1 MKLEDSGIY
10 PFIKD
15 YPVCKILYRFG
26 KGECITNSVARNEDY
41 WYVIEGQIEVVASSH
56 NGRRIH
62 VDDNVEDEWTGHL
75 SKYWGQ
81 NLYCDC
87 IAVTPS
93 ACIRIPNPIFNNL
106 IKNKDFRLFF
116 YFKMSSRL
124 YDMYRRRLS
133 YDLFTPRQRFAA
145 HLILDA
151 ENNDCYMEN
160 VSKTCDELGI
170 SRRNL
175 YNIIS
180 DFEALKIIS
189 YEQTGLV
196 SIRDREQ
203 LRNIA
208 QPALEFIENRD

>member
-1 MKLEDSGIY
+1 MA
-10 PFIKD
+10 
-15 YPVCKILYRFG
+15 
-26 KGECITNSVARNEDY
+26 T
-41 WYVIEGQIEVVASSH
+41 SH

-87 IAVTPS
+87 IAVTPC
-93 ACIRIPNPIFNNL
+93 ACIRISNPIFNNL
-106 IKNKDFRLFF
+106 IKDKKLSALIGEDYREGMTAVISVRLKNFRLFF

-151 ENNDCYMEN
+151 EDNDCYMEN

-208 QPALEFIENRD
+208 QPALEFNENRD

>member
-1 MKLEDSGIY
+1 MSYINAEKDAIY
-10 PFIKD
+10 AKPIH
-15 YPVCKILYRFG
+15 
-26 KGECITNSVARNEDY
+26 ITAEQDGVQVDVAM
-41 WYVIEGQIEVVASSH
+41 QH
-56 NGRRIH
+56 T
-62 VDDNVEDEWTGHL
+62 TGYTENIF
-75 SKYWGQ
+75 SFV
-81 NLYCDC
+81 NN
-87 IAVTPS
+87 IPTPDGGTHEIGFKS
-93 ACIRIPNPIFNNL
+93 ACTKVFNAYAQKNNL
-106 IKNKDFRLFF
+106 IKDKDFRLFF

-151 ENNDCYMEN
+151 EDNDCYMEN

-208 QPALEFIENRD
+208 QPALEFNENRD

>member
-1 MKLEDSGIY
+1 MDRTFKQVLGTES
-10 PFIKD
+10 
-15 YPVCKILYRFG
+15 ILRLH
-26 KGECITNSVARNEDY
+26 R
-41 WYVIEGQIEVVASSH
+41 SH
-56 NGRRIH
+56 A
-62 VDDNVEDEWTGHL
+62 
-75 SKYWGQ
+75 
-81 NLYCDC
+81 C
-87 IAVTPS
+87 

-106 IKNKDFRLFF
+106 IKDKDFRLFF

-151 ENNDCYMEN
+151 EDNDCYMEN

-208 QPALEFIENRD
+208 QPALEFNENRD

>member
-1 MKLEDSGIY
+1 
-10 PFIKD
+10 
-15 YPVCKILYRFG
+15 
-26 KGECITNSVARNEDY
+26 
-41 WYVIEGQIEVVASSH
+41 
-56 NGRRIH
+56 
-62 VDDNVEDEWTGHL
+62 
-75 SKYWGQ
+75 
-81 NLYCDC
+81 
-87 IAVTPS
+87 
-93 ACIRIPNPIFNNL
+93 
-106 IKNKDFRLFF
+106 
-116 YFKMSSRL
+116 MSSRL

-151 ENNDCYMEN
+151 EDDDCYMEN

-208 QPALEFIENRD
+208 QPALEFNENRD

>member
-10 PFIKD
+10 PFIKN
-15 YPVCKILYRFG
+15 YPKCKILYRFG
-26 KGECITNSVARNEDY
+26 KGECITNSIARNEDY
-41 WYVIEGQIEVVASSH
+41 WYVIEGQIEVVATSH

-87 IAVTPS
+87 IAVTPC
-93 ACIRIPNPIFNNL
+93 ACIRIPNPIFNTI
-106 IKNKDFRLFF
+106 IKDKDFRLFF

-124 YDMYRRRLS
+124 YDIYRRRLS

-151 ENNDCYMEN
+151 EDNDCYMEN

-175 YNIIS
+175 YNI
-180 DFEALKIIS
+180 FEALKIIS

-208 QPALEFIENRD
+208 QPALEFNENRD

>member
-15 YPVCKILYRFG
+15 YPKCKILYRFG
-26 KGECITNSVARNEDY
+26 KGECITNSIARNEDY
-41 WYVIEGQIEVVASSH
+41 WYVIEGQIEVVATSH

-87 IAVTPS
+87 IAVTPC

-106 IKNKDFRLFF
+106 IKDKDFRLFF

-124 YDMYRRRLS
+124 YDMYRR
-133 YDLFTPRQRFAA
+133 
-145 HLILDA
+145 
-151 ENNDCYMEN
+151 
-160 VSKTCDELGI
+160 
-170 SRRNL
+170 
-175 YNIIS
+175 
-180 DFEALKIIS
+180 
-189 YEQTGLV
+189 
-196 SIRDREQ
+196 
-203 LRNIA
+203 
-208 QPALEFIENRD
+208 

>member
-15 YPVCKILYRFG
+15 YPKCKILYRFG
-26 KGECITNSVARNEDY
+26 KGECITNSIARNEDY
-41 WYVIEGQIEVVASSH
+41 WYVIEGQIEVVATSH

-87 IAVTPS
+87 IAVTPC

-106 IKNKDFRLFF
+106 IKDKDFRLFF

-151 ENNDCYMEN
+151 EDNDCYM
-160 VSKTCDELGI
+160 
-170 SRRNL
+170 
-175 YNIIS
+175 
-180 DFEALKIIS
+180 
-189 YEQTGLV
+189 
-196 SIRDREQ
+196 
-203 LRNIA
+203 
-208 QPALEFIENRD
+208 